1 MAPDSQRP
9 VVVVAGPTAAGK
21 SSLAIDLALR
31 FGGEVVNDD
40 SVQVYRFL
48 DIGTA
53 KPSLAE
59 RARVAHHLLDVV
71 TPDVVYSAGRYSREA
86 RAAAAAV
93 HARGGI
99 VFLTGGTGLY
109 IRAFLEGLID
119 AGEGEPGLR
128 ASLEGEAERAA
139 ASGDPHRLHRRL
151 SDLDPEAARAIH
163 PNDVRRTVRALE
175 LQQGTGTRASR
186 LRGAHDF
193 ADRPYEVLYLVLD
206 PGRAELDSRIDARAQ
221 AMIEAGLLQ
230 ECRALAA
237 RGYGSQLRSLQA
249 IGYRHLMQ
257 VVEGRDTLSNALE
270 SMRRD
275 TRRFARRQRTWFR
288 AVPGA
293 HWLDPRQPERI
304 DALVADFAARCRASG
319 ARPAGYGSL
328 LGG

>member
-1 MAPDSQRP
+1 MASDSRP

-31 FGGEVVNDD
+31 FGGEVVNAD

-86 RAAAAAV
+86 RAAAAAI

-109 IRAFLEGLID
+109 IRAFLEGLIET
-119 AGEGEPGLR
+119 GEVEPGLR

-139 ASGDPHRLHRRL
+139 AGGDPHRLHRRL
-151 SDLDPEAARAIH
+151 AELDPEAARTIH

-175 LQQGTGTRASR
+175 LQQRTGSRASR
-186 LRGAHDF
+186 LRAAHHF
-193 ADRPYEVLYLVLD
+193 ADRPFDVLYLVLD
-206 PGRAELDSRIDARAQ
+206 PGRAELDARIDARAG
-221 AMIEAGLLQ
+221 AMIEKGLLQ
-230 ECRALAA
+230 ECRAIAA
-237 RGYGSQLRSLQA
+237 RGYGSELRSLQA

-257 VVEGRDTLSNALE
+257 VVEGRDTLASALE
-270 SMRRD
+270 AMRRD

-293 HWLDPRQPERI
+293 HWLDPCQRQRI
-304 DALVADFAARCRASG
+304 DALVADFATRRRASS
-319 ARPAGYGSL
+319 ARYGSL